1 MKQYFIAVTAIL
13 MLACSL
19 KVKSQKMDE
28 HKLSNDSMFVIKR
41 GTNIAHWLS
50 QSDKRGEER
59 AQFFTK
65 KDIDFIKSAG
75 FDHIRLP
82 VDEEQLWDSSEKREE
97 EAFRLLNDCMTWVHD
112 AGLRVVLDL
121 HIIRSHYFNAQEN
134 PLWTKKEE
142 QDKL

>member
-97 EAFRLLNDCMTWVHD
+97 EAFRLLNDCMAWVHD

-121 HIIRSHYFNAQEN
+121 HII
-134 PLWTKKEE
+134 
-142 QDKL
+142 